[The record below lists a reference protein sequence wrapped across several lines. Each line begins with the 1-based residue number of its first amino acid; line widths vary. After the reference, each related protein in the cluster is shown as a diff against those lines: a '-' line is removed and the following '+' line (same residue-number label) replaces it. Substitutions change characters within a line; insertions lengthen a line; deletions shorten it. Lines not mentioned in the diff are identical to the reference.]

1 MYACM
6 HVCMYSLHK
15 LIDMHVRRL
24 HATANVICI
33 ILYRLQSQL
42 IKEDE
47 KPEAKRRCC
56 SVTE

>member
-1 MYACM
+1 MYA
-6 HVCMYSLHK
+6 LHK
-15 LIDMHVRRL
+15 LFDMHVRRL